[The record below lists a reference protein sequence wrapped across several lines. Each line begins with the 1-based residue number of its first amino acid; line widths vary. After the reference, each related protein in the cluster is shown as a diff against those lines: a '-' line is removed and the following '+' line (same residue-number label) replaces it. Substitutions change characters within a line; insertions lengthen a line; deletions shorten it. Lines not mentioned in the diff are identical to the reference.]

1 VFVCLPCS
9 GIHRNLG
16 THISKMKSANLDNWN
31 RPWIDVMDEWGNAR
45 ANAYW
50 EANMPPGAK

>member
-1 VFVCLPCS
+1 
-9 GIHRNLG
+9 
-16 THISKMKSANLDNWN
+16 MKSANLDNWN